1 MSAALRRL
9 IHAGRRVM
17 RKVVVSEFV
26 TLDGVFENPEW
37 SMPYHSFGH
46 TVQMAMKL
54 DELRAAD
61 ALLFGRITYEG
72 MAASWPQ
79 MTAIGGEYAERMNS
93 YPKYVASTTLTDPT
107 WNASVLAGDLP
118 TAVRELQAQP
128 GRDLLVY
135 GSGTL
140 VADLA
145 RHDLIDEY
153 RLMVFPIVLGTGRRF
168 FPDGFSTT
176 LKLAETTPYD
186 SGAVLLTYRRATQGS

>member
-1 MSAALRRL
+1 
-9 IHAGRRVM
+9 M

-26 TLDGVFENPEW
+26 TLDGVFEHPEW

-61 ALLFGRITYEG
+61 TLLFGRITYEG
-72 MAASWPQ
+72 MAEAWPQ
-79 MTAIGGEYAERMNS
+79 MATIAGEYAERMNS
-93 YPKYVASTTLTDPT
+93 YPKYVASTTLTEPT
-107 WNASVLAGDLP
+107 WNASVIAGDLA
-118 TAVRELQAQP
+118 TAIRDLKVQP
-128 GRDLLVY
+128 GRDLLVF

-153 RLMVFPIVLGTGRRF
+153 RLMLFPVVVGTGRRL
-168 FPDGFSTT
+168 FPDGFSAN
-176 LKLAETTPYD
+176 LELVATTPYD
-186 SGAVLLTYRRATQGS
+186 SGAVLLTYRRAPQTS